1 MAKKH
6 IIGYQITNSK
16 HELPNGLFSFQ
27 IFRSHGIA
35 YKYARQHEDELPKNA
50 FVQIVWSGDL
60 QDPTYIE

>member
-27 IFRSHGIA
+27 IFKEIGEA
-35 YKYARQHEDELPKNA
+35 YRYARKNEKEMPKNCYIA
-50 FVQIVWSGDL
+50 VVWSGDIGN
-60 QDPTYIE
+60 PTYIV